1 MKKRSNADLTDILN
15 VAKTYISHQESIDLI
30 TKAYYYAEKKHEGQ
44 FRKSGEPYVIHY
56 KQ

>member
-44 FRKSGEPYVIHY
+44 FRKSGEPYSC
-56 KQ
+56 Q